1 MIGDFDCRFV
11 GERRF
16 LYNRRRMEGEG
27 GQHREFFMHLNFS
40 LSRALPPS
48 AVTPMPRS
56 GDGGGGFAF
65 GFGAQQICSFIYSRR
80 PFFLSFHLHSFF
92 GKCVLGREES
102 EREHASAH
110 FKCTAFPRRVKAKG
124 RPRCPL
130 PYLRFAKRDSKF
142 QSRHESRLFF
152 SSCSRSQLREKK
164 ERVIEEYWQFFCHVG
179 NSKDH
184 AAKHSC

>member
-1 MIGDFDCRFV
+1 
-11 GERRF
+11 
-16 LYNRRRMEGEG
+16 
-27 GQHREFFMHLNFS
+27 MHLNFS
-40 LSRALPPS
+40 LSRALPPT
-48 AVTPMPRS
+48 AARRRDPDAPERRRRWLCL
-56 GDGGGGFAF
+56 
-65 GFGAQQICSFIYSRR
+65 GFGAQQICSFTYSLVGRS

-152 SSCSRSQLREKK
+152 FMFAEPGKREKGESNRGILAIFLPCGK
-164 ERVIEEYWQFFCHVG
+164 FDRPCGE
-179 NSKDH
+179 
-184 AAKHSC
+184 A